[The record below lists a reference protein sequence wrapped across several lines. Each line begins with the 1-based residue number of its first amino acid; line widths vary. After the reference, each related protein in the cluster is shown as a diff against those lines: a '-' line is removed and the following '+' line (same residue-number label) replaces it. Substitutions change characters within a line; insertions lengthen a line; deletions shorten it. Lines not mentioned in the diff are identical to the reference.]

1 MRLQFIVASKG
12 AALERPSVMLGP
24 IVIVVV
30 VTTIISPILLK
41 LAFSDKNNNIAL
53 NPDGK

>member
-1 MRLQFIVASKG
+1 MLKMKMKMCIRDRLS
-12 AALERPSVMLGP
+12 SVMLGP